1 MIMKRI
7 LMLGTVVLLLA
18 LGAGTTL
25 AQSGYDLFQKA
36 LVKERAIGDVEEA
49 LRLYQRVV
57 KEFAGN
63 HALAAKAELR
73 MGLLYDRLGRKPDA
87 QRAYQAVVSQYADQT
102 NEARQ
107 ARAKIVVAAAPRN
120 INASAK
126 AATGLTVRQVWAD
139 AGGPSA
145 ISSDGRHLAYRGN
158 GGALCVRDLQTG
170 ENRRLTPVIAQWDMQ
185 QVWWAPVFSPDGK
198 LLAYGRNDSGLHADL
213 RLITLD
219 GSAPRVLYS
228 SDEGVQLRPFDWS
241 TDGKHILGVTRQ
253 SGIFQIVLVSVAD
266 GSVRVLK
273 KLDWGF
279 PLNVSLSRDGRY
291 VVYDWQARKDAPERD
306 IFILG
311 TDGGHEAHLVTRAAD
326 DSYPVWTPDG
336 RGVIFLSRR
345 AANGPASLTAI
356 SVWFL
361 RVVDGTPQ
369 GSPELRRSDLGATN
383 PVPIGFTQ
391 NGSFYYSLQSG
402 KDELYVATLD
412 PESGTVAA
420 QPATVTQRSV
430 AGTRAVW
437 SPNGQYLAYEWHPPS
452 VQGEVPARL
461 IVIRSDATGQ
471 EYELAPDLSTFK
483 MFSWSPDSRF
493 LLARG
498 ADKEKRNG
506 LFRVDARTAD
516 VVPLLYAKPGE
527 VFGEP
532 RWFPNDKSIVFI
544 GKDSVGQHLVLRNLE
559 TGQETELYRPPASI
573 LFDNELEVSGDGQR
587 LAFDLRDPAAGT
599 MWLMV
604 MMSPGEKPRELGPRV
619 KFPEVIDMIWAL
631 TPGGG
636 HVLFTTVERGG
647 DDKTYKVWRIAAEGG
662 GPQQIQLPMADL
674 GDADMASFHPDGRR
688 IAFISFQ
695 RKKEVWVMD
704 NFLPMTQTKKTTASR
719 R

>member
-1 MIMKRI
+1 MIMKKI
-7 LMLGTVVLLLA
+7 LMLATVVLLLA

-36 LVKERAIGDVEEA
+36 LVKERAVGDVEEA

-57 KEFAGN
+57 KEFGGN

-73 MGLLYDRLGRKPDA
+73 MGLLYDRLGRKADA
-87 QRAYQAVVSQYADQT
+87 QRAYQAVVSQYADQA
-102 NEARQ
+102 NEAKQ
-107 ARAKIVVAAAPRN
+107 ARARIVVAAPPRN
-120 INASAK
+120 INTTPKTS
-126 AATGLTVRQVWAD
+126 GLTVRQVWAD
-139 AGGPSA
+139 AGGPA
-145 ISSDGRHLAYRGN
+145 TISSDGRHLAYRGN
-158 GGALCVRDLQTG
+158 GGALYVRDLQTG

-219 GSAPRVLYS
+219 GSAPRVLYN

-291 VVYDWQARKDAPERD
+291 VVYDWQARKDSPERD

-311 TDGGHEAHLVTRAAD
+311 TDGGHEARLVTRAPD

-336 RGVIFLSRR
+336 KGVVFLSRL
-345 AANGPASLTAI
+345 AANGPAFLTAI

-369 GSPELRRSDLGATN
+369 GSPELLRPDIGTTN
-383 PVPIGFTQ
+383 PVPIGFTR
-391 NGSFYYSLQSG
+391 NGSFYYSLQQPSKKG
-402 KDELYVATLD
+402 TELYVVTLD
-412 PESGTVAA
+412 PRSGTIAV

-430 AGTRAVW
+430 AGERSVW

-452 VQGEVPARL
+452 VQGEVPARI
-461 IVIRSDATGQ
+461 IVIRSDPTGE
-471 EYELAPDLSTFK
+471 EYELAPALSTFT
-483 MFSWSPDSRF
+483 MIGWSPDSRF

-498 ADKEKRNG
+498 TDKEERYG
-506 LFRVDARTAD
+506 LYRVDARTGD
-516 VVPLLYAKPGE
+516 VAPLLYGKPRE
-527 VFGEP
+527 VLEAH
-532 RWFPNDKSIVFI
+532 WFEKSIVFI
-544 GKDSVGQHLVLRNLE
+544 GRDSKGQHIVLHDLE
-559 TGQETELYRPPASI
+559 TGHETELYRPPASF
-573 LFDNELEVSGDGQR
+573 LLDEMEVSGDGQR
-587 LAFDLRDPAAGT
+587 LVFDLRDPAAGT

-604 MMSPGEKPRELGPRV
+604 MTAPGEKPRELGPRV
-619 KFPEVIDMIWAL
+619 KFPEVIDTIWAL
-631 TPGGG
+631 TPDAR

-647 DDKTYKVWRIAAEGG
+647 GNYKVWRIAVEGG
-662 GPQQIQLPMADL
+662 DPQEIQLPMADL
-674 GDADMASFHPDGRR
+674 GDADKASFHPDGRR

-704 NFLPMTQTKKTTASR
+704 NFLPATQTRKTTASR